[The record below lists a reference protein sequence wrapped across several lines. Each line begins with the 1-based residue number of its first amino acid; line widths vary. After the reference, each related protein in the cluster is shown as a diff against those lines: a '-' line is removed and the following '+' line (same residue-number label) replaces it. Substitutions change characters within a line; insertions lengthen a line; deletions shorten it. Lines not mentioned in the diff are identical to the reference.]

1 MRITMRRRAVVGA
14 LAAFG
19 IAATT
24 VAVPGVAT
32 ADDPQGPEPLA
43 PVHTTPTDG
52 DGAVV
57 NETPGA
63 WFVELETRPTA
74 QGGKRAA
81 VRSDHA
87 AFRRA
92 ARDSGV
98 EYTEREEFDALFN
111 GFSVDM
117 DSSQLG
123 KLQRTEGVKAIYPM
137 VQLSVPEPQS
147 TSSPEMAT
155 ALAMTGSDVAQNE
168 LGLSGDGIKV
178 AVMDTG
184 IDYEH
189 PDFGGG
195 EYPTERVAYGYDF
208 VGDAYDAGSPDP
220 AARVPQPD
228 SDPMDC
234 QGHGTHVAGIVGADG
249 EVVGVAPEVTFGA
262 YRVFGCEGSTE
273 ADIMIAA
280 MEMALEDDMDILNM
294 SIGSS
299 YTWPDYPTATAADA
313 AVDAGMI
320 VVASIG
326 NSGRTGVYS
335 TGAPGVGA
343 KSIGVASVD
352 NTNNDAALAIAEPSG
367 TEVPYTVLAD
377 VAAPPTSGSTDP
389 MVHVGRGCVDTLG
402 DELLADPAGMTALV
416 DRGDCAFAEKYD
428 SAVAAGATAVVIANN
443 IPGLFNGG
451 GVVDAGVPGVGI
463 SLASG
468 DALKAEIEGGADV
481 TLTWTDETTSVVSP
495 TGGEKSDFSSYGLSP
510 DLTLKPDLAAPG
522 GNIHSTYPL
531 AKGGYATL
539 SGTSMAAPHVAGA
552 AALLLE
558 ADPEIGTTEMRDL
571 LQNTA
576 DPILY
581 AGTYVETVHGQGA
594 GLIDVPA
601 AYAATTS
608 VTPAKISLGESVV
621 DRVDGEPVFEP
632 VTTTL
637 TVSNDSDAEVTYTM
651 GHTTA
656 LATYGDTFAPTL
668 SILDATAEF
677 SADTVSVPAGGSAE
691 VDVTIAS
698 PGLDGYQVLYG
709 GFVEITGDDGS
720 EISVPYAGFDGDYQ
734 DIEAITPIDL
744 GDGTVVDVPWITRL
758 TQCAEFVELDCI
770 DPAGSFSEAGGE
782 TFSLQWVDGLPDYP
796 YVVAHFDHQVEDF
809 EISVIDG
816 KGRSKGAFTVAAD
829 LGSLG
834 RSETAAGIQ
843 AYVWDGTATKKK
855 GNREVTKTLKD
866 GDYQLRIDAL
876 KANGDRA
883 NPDHWETWTSPV
895 FTIDRPGKG
904 KGKGKG

>member
-1 MRITMRRRAVVGA
+1 MRRRPVVGA

-19 IAATT
+19 LAATT
-24 VAVPGVAT
+24 VALPSIAT
-32 ADDPQGPEPLA
+32 ADDPDGPEPLA
-43 PVHTTPTDG
+43 PVHTAPTSDQ
-52 DGAVV
+52 DTLV

-63 WFVELETRPTA
+63 WFVELETAPTA
-74 QGGKRAA
+74 QGGKAAA

-92 ARDSGV
+92 ARDAGV
-98 EYTEREEFDALFN
+98 EYTEREEFTALFN

-123 KLQRTEGVKAIYPM
+123 RLQRTEGVAAIYPM
-137 VQLSVPEPQS
+137 VQVAVPEPQ
-147 TSSPEMAT
+147 TAAIPDMAT

-168 LGLSGDGIKV
+168 LGLTGEGIKV

-195 EYPTERVAYGYDF
+195 EFPTERIPYGYDF
-208 VGDAYDAGSPDP
+208 VGDDYNAGSSDP

-228 SDPMDC
+228 GDPMDC

-249 EVVGVAPEVTFGA
+249 DVLGVAPGVTFGA

-273 ADIMIAA
+273 ADIMISA
-280 MEMALEDDMDILNM
+280 MEKALEDDMDILNM

-299 YTWPDYPTATAADA
+299 FTWPDYPTATASDA
-313 AVDAGMI
+313 LVDAGMV

-335 TGAPGVGA
+335 TGAPGVGE
-343 KSIGVASVD
+343 KVIGVASVD

-367 TEVPYTVLAD
+367 TEVPYTVLSD

-416 DRGDCAFAEKYD
+416 DRGDCTFDEKYS

-451 GVVDAGVPGVGI
+451 GVVDAGVPGIGI

-468 DALKAEIEGGADV
+468 DAIKAEIDGGADV
-481 TLTWTDETTSVVSP
+481 TLAWTDQTTSVVSP

-539 SGTSMAAPHVAGA
+539 SGTSMASPHVAGA

-576 DPILY
+576 EPILY

-621 DRVDGEPVFEP
+621 DRVDGAPVYEP

-637 TVSNDSDAEVTYTM
+637 TVANDSDAEVTYTM

-656 LATYGDTFAPTL
+656 LATYGDTFAPSL
-668 SILDATAEF
+668 AILDGTAEF
-677 SADTVSVPAGGSAE
+677 SATEVTVPAGESAE
-691 VDVTIAS
+691 VDVTITS
-698 PGLDGYQVLYG
+698 PGFDGFEVIYG

-720 EISVPYAGFDGDYQ
+720 EVTVPYAGFDGDYQ

-744 GDGTVVDVPWITRL
+744 GDGEMIDVPWVSRITE
-758 TQCAEFVELDCI
+758 CAEFVEFDCI
-770 DPAGSFSEAGGE
+770 DPAGTFSEAGGE
-782 TFSLQWVDGLPDYP
+782 SFTLDWVDGLPDYP
-796 YVVAHFDHQVEDF
+796 YVVAHFNHQVEDF
-809 EISVIDG
+809 EISVIDS
-816 KGRSKGAFTVAAD
+816 KGRTKGAFTVAAD

-834 RSETAAGIQ
+834 RSETSAGIQ
-843 AYVWDGTATKKK
+843 AFVWDGTATKKR
-855 GNREVTKTLKD
+855 GNTEVTKTLKD
-866 GDYQLRIDAL
+866 GDYQLHIDAL
-876 KANGDRA
+876 KANGDRS
-883 NPDHWETWTSPV
+883 NPDHWETWTSPT
-895 FTIDRPGKG
+895 FTIDRH
-904 KGKGKG
+904 